1 MSDAGE
7 GLVDAEARLQERM
20 YERELE
26 RRASSARRLAP
37 AEAEKNRQL
46 ESLRLA
52 RAEMQRQQSL
62 TNHTMRRAQIEAALA
77 EIDRRI
83 AAVATPNVSA
93 A

>member
-20 YERELE
+20 HEHELE
-26 RRASSARRLAP
+26 RRASAARRIAP
-37 AEAEKNRQL
+37 AEAEKTRQL

-62 TNHTMRRAQIEAALA
+62 TNHTARRAQIEAALA

-83 AAVATPNVSA
+83 AAVATLTM
-93 A
+93 